1 LKGANFTVFVE
12 LLQAELVAF
21 IAVSFFQVVLSV
33 YNKVCGPLAGIF
45 HARVICCCCT
55 VWRWGDVQ
63 PG

>member
-1 LKGANFTVFVE
+1 MKGANFTVFVE

-55 VWRWGDVQ
+55 V
-63 PG
+63 